1 MSNSRDLH
9 KHICTNTFFPMW
21 KCIIKGTYKKRKKRK
36 FIKSSPDLS
45 GKSGVNI
52 YEPESKSNNCMKSK
66 STSLCTLTFQSQQ

>member
-1 MSNSRDLH
+1 
-9 KHICTNTFFPMW
+9 MW

-52 YEPESKSNNCMKSK
+52 YEPESKSNN
-66 STSLCTLTFQSQQ
+66 